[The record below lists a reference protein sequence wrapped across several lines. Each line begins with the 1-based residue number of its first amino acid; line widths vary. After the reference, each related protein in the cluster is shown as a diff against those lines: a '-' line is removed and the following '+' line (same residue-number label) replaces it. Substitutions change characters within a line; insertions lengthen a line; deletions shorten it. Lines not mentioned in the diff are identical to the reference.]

1 MTLSGSK
8 RIAGVVG
15 WPIAHSLSPQLHG
28 FWLREYGLGG
38 AYVPLPVRPH
48 EFSVALRGLARSG
61 FKGLNIT
68 LPHKEAAFALA
79 DECDGAAVAAGAA
92 NIILFRG
99 ERVRAQNSDAEG
111 LAASLE
117 EQLGADAIREG
128 SVVILGA
135 GGASRAAILAC
146 DSLGAR
152 EIHVLNRSSSRAN
165 DVVARLTAHA
175 AATIGAISLDEWPAL
190 APAVRL
196 VINATSAGMKGSASP
211 AVSLESLPSD
221 AAVCDL
227 VYNPLETP
235 LLARAKARK
244 LRAIDGLG
252 MLMHQAVPAFES
264 FYGIRPEVSASLR
277 AHLEE
282 ALRGGA

>member
-1 MTLSGSK
+1 MTLSASK

-28 FWLREYGLGG
+28 FWLREYGLDG

-48 EFSVALRGLARSG
+48 EFAVALRGLARSG
-61 FKGLNIT
+61 FEGLNIT

-79 DECDGAAVAAGAA
+79 DECDGTAVATGAA
-92 NIILFRG
+92 NIIVFRG
-99 ERVRAQNSDAEG
+99 DRLWAQNSDAEG

-117 EQLGADAIREG
+117 EALGGEAIRG
-128 SVVILGA
+128 RSVVVLGA

-146 DSLGAR
+146 DRLGAR
-152 EIHVLNRSSSRAN
+152 EIHVLNRTSSRAK
-165 DVVARLTAHA
+165 DVVARLSAHA
-175 AATIGAISLDEWPAL
+175 AATIGAISLDQWPAL

-196 VINATSAGMKGSASP
+196 VVNATSAGMKESASP
-211 AVSLESLPSD
+211 AVSLESLPRD

-235 LLARAKARK
+235 LLARAKARG
-244 LRAIDGLG
+244 LRTIDGLG

-264 FYGIRPEVSASLR
+264 FYGIRPEVSTSLR